1 MAERRSARR
10 VWREW
15 PRSMRV
21 RVISFVAAVAA
32 FGVHFAATGI
42 ARYIAFGLGLGFIL
56 CVALP
61 GIPGGLLELLGV
73 RQGRVHDRSGWATAQ
88 WIFEYASVGMVGVL
102 VCVYSVFSVSNQGST
117 NAPVIGG
124 FSAIVTAFA
133 LGALMITAANNSRI
147 GDTTREKVL
156 AAAQKLIISGI
167 MLGLFV
173 VFFWVFDS
181 IFKSLGGID
190 PNTLDFSPDGWRRGV
205 SFWLTELSLVLGGLL
220 FAAGIVEVV
229 FALREIRVARRG
241 AFSRP
246 PSWRRTRRRP

>member
-1 MAERRSARR
+1 MTWQRTARR
-10 VWREW
+10 IWREW

-21 RVISFVAAVAA
+21 RVLSFVIAIVD
-32 FGVHFAATGI
+32 FGVHFAVTGVT
-42 ARYIAFGLGLGFIL
+42 RYIVFGVGIVFLL

-61 GIPGGLLELLGV
+61 GIPGGLLELLGI
-73 RQGRVHDRSGWATAQ
+73 RAGRVRDRSGWATAQ
-88 WIFEYASVGMVGVL
+88 GIFEYASVGMVGVL
-102 VCVYSVFSVSNQGST
+102 VCVYSVYSVSNQGST

-147 GDTTREKVL
+147 SDPTREKVL
-156 AAAQKLIISGI
+156 AAAQKLIIAGI

-173 VFFWVFDS
+173 IFFWVFDS

-190 PNTLDFSPDGWRRGV
+190 PNTLDFSTDGWRRGV
-205 SFWLTELSLVLGGLL
+205 SFWLTELSLVMGGLL

-229 FALREIRVARRG
+229 FALREIRVSRRK
-241 AFSRP
+241 
-246 PSWRRTRRRP
+246 RR